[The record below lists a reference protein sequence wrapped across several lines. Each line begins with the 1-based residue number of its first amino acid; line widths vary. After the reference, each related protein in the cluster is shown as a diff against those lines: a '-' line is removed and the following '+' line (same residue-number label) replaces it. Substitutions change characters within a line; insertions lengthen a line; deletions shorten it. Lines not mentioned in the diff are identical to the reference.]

1 MGPLLLKSLNSFIQI
16 FYRFWPFLE
25 SDFRRDKNFSSTNLL
40 CWVCWKVSKGNV
52 LRIYTFFTNKK
63 GLHKNVFKK
72 TKCNS
77 ENKSLIHLIEFFL
90 YFQHFL
96 LKPYLL
102 AMFRLNI
109 SGYFNITLSN
119 NHPVS
124 FSLLKKNYVKTMK
137 ILKYNIFYLVYFNLI
152 TYNMVFATRY

>member
-1 MGPLLLKSLNSFIQI
+1 MYCNLSYLASLSSVITPMALRNALVMQVRTMRMKTPNMSHVHQGAIQSVLGSRTITSYPSTSLYLPVTNQLLEGFNVT
-16 FYRFWPFLE
+16 

-77 ENKSLIHLIEFFL
+77 ENKSLIHLTEFFL
-90 YFQHFL
+90 YF
-96 LKPYLL
+96 
-102 AMFRLNI
+102 
-109 SGYFNITLSN
+109 
-119 NHPVS
+119 
-124 FSLLKKNYVKTMK
+124 
-137 ILKYNIFYLVYFNLI
+137 
-152 TYNMVFATRY
+152 